1 MSILAKTGTKPEVKA
16 PPAAMAPMPSFA
28 QKLLLIVEEL
38 TRLMDIETPLIRSR
52 EYDKHPELIARKQEL
67 SMDYQSA
74 LKAVADNPS
83 LMAGLTT
90 EQKLAMKE
98 SGKKLDIASRANA
111 EAIRLAHIATERLL
125 QAVMDE
131 VRKDLHN
138 QGGYSQRGMLAAAES
153 AKSRPVAYSQR
164 I

>member
-1 MSILAKTGTKPEVKA
+1 MSIPPKMAAKTVVKA
-16 PPAAMAPMPSFA
+16 LPATTAPLPSFA

-38 TRLMDIETPLIRSR
+38 TRLMDIETPLIKSR
-52 EYDKHPELIARKQEL
+52 EYEKHPELIARKQEL

-83 LMAGLTT
+83 LMAGLSP

-111 EAIRLAHIATERLL
+111 EAIHLAHIATERLL

-131 VRKDLHN
+131 VRRDLHN